1 MWDVC
6 SGVPFGCTI
15 VRGVDVG
22 ILSTCGLSGAKKVSV
37 QPESAYALLLVRKF
51 IRGVEFNASEVILFI
66 LFLSN
71 VSVAPPFQK

>member
-1 MWDVC
+1 MWNVC

-15 VRGVDVG
+15 VRGVDVV

-37 QPESAYALLLVRKF
+37 QPVSAYALLLVRKF
-51 IRGVEFNASEVILFI
+51 IRGVEVNAFEVILFI

-71 VSVAPPFQK
+71 LRVAPPFQK